1 MANKHDLPEVD
12 AKKTARNIKSMMK
25 KCKMDHFDLA
35 LILRLRST
43 STIYAWT
50 QGRQVPSSESL
61 LQLANIFGC
70 QMEDLLGVK
79 EEGDNENEWI

>member
-1 MANKHDLPEVD
+1 MSNLHDLPEID
-12 AKKTARNIKSMMK
+12 AKKTAKNIKRMMK

-70 QMEDLLGVK
+70 QMEDLLGIK
-79 EEGDNENEWI
+79 GEGEDDYEL